1 MGTFFARSAKKFLML
16 PVGYRIFV
24 IVLTALGVIGVVIV
38 TILSIIFTSNI
49 NATQRYC
56 FITENNTLM
65 GSMTTD
71 YGNRAI
77 SWDFQF
83 VSGLEPINNI
93 QIMGPLSPG
102 QTIPPFYFA
111 LCGSPS
117 TLACD
122 NTVPNQISQTIE
134 QLSPSGDSLKPLITE
149 MRQNPWVYFLN
160 FNGIYSIGM
169 YASNY
174 SLVHNM
180 YGKIA
185 ELIIYETNK
194 IGVNHTIRT
203 NINNFYSIY

>member
-1 MGTFFARSAKKFLML
+1 MFGPKADTISWML
-16 PVGYRIFV
+16 PLGYRIFV

-49 NATQRYC
+49 NSLQRYC

-83 VSGLEPINNI
+83 TSGLEPVNYLY
-93 QIMGPLSPG
+93 IMGPLIPG
-102 QTIPPFYFA
+102 QTDPPFFFA

-122 NTVPNQISQTIE
+122 NTVPNVMSQSIT
-134 QLSPSGDSLKPLITE
+134 QLSPSGDSLKPLITDIRE
-149 MRQNPWVYFLN
+149 NPWVYFMS
-160 FNGIYSIGM
+160 FNGVYLFPLTENCG
-169 YASNY
+169 
-174 SLVHNM
+174 LPV
-180 YGKIA
+180 
-185 ELIIYETNK
+185 
-194 IGVNHTIRT
+194 
-203 NINNFYSIY
+203 